1 MALKIQ
7 TSTGYLDTYGDESI
21 SLDYNV
27 ADLRDPAVIFSPI
40 TQNFNLPA
48 TDANNAFFKHYY
60 DVNIQGGYNAYSKQQ
75 ITLFSDGVALL
86 DGYIQLLNVTIQ
98 DGMIKGYEVLVA
110 GEVGGIARTLGE
122 KELSELPL
130 DGLDHTFN
138 WDNIYDSWTAPIGD
152 AITYGM
158 VDARGFATD
167 SVFAPQNPLKAIA
180 ETNFY
185 PHIKVK
191 YLIEKIFESAGY
203 TINATGFWTSE
214 YLTELYMLLWTND
227 AIVPNE
233 EAFNSRLFQV
243 AGDDLTISNVNTV
256 GSTLVTFSS
265 EVYDNGGN
273 FASNTYTANSR
284 GAYQFN
290 FEGYLDGNFSL
301 YIGMR
306 INGVAGPS
314 YWVTANTE
322 FSVDFTVNLEAN
334 DEIKL
339 YASHIGALGV
349 VNTRDILSYRWTCTS
364 APSSPIGLTVS
375 MTDLM
380 PKMKQ
385 RDFIAGVAKLFNLVI
400 VPDRTTPNK
409 LNVYDYQTW
418 IASGVVKDWT
428 YKLDI
433 SQPITIQPTTDL
445 QGRSINFTFQEGGAI
460 IEQAFKN
467 SFGYSHGTLQIADT
481 ANEFA
486 QGEFSVEVPFVSSL
500 YNRLNNT
507 ANLEILQ
514 LFDLE
519 GKSIDSQPR
528 LMWYQGVRECLR
540 YGVLDQTVPTINQ
553 LYEYPKFGVYTES
566 YTKDIT
572 LTFGQA
578 VLDNRIP
585 PPYNLF
591 TEFWATYLTE
601 IYASDAVMLT
611 AQVVLEPS
619 EVYNLDLNTQ
629 IYLDQEYWR
638 INKLTGY
645 DPEKRTGTIEL
656 FRASFANG
664 IICTDTP
671 AALNYDGTVGGLTTQ
686 SCCEYYGYRW
696 NSVTGTCYWRTSKL
710 LSLKD
715 DLQAMRHTATVSLEP
730 EQPTST
736 QPNQVFLFDAELTE
750 EGVSEEAAYTLI
762 NYARSPFDLME
773 GQRKMFL
780 LSAVIKETGGVT
792 HTDSH
797 YYVVE
802 RASAGDIVT
811 EIRPTTHD
819 HHFGIALLAVSDGTD
834 RVVGVH
840 CLSLKNANN
849 PSVWKIRM
857 EVQQI

>member
-98 DGMIKGYEVLVA
+98 DGFIKGYEVLVA

-122 KELSELPL
+122 SELSDLPV
-130 DGLDHTFN
+130 DALDHTFN
-138 WDNIYDSWTAPIGD
+138 WDNIYDSWTTPIGG

-158 VDARGFATD
+158 VDDKGFATD
-167 SVFAPQNPLKAIA
+167 SVFAPQNPLKPLA

-191 YLIEKIFESAGY
+191 YLIEQIFLTAGY

-214 YLTELYMLLWTND
+214 YLTELYMLLWTTD
-227 AIVPNE
+227 ALVSNE

-273 FASNTYTANSR
+273 FASNTYTANSK

-290 FEGYLDGNFSL
+290 FAGTLDGNFSL
-301 YIGMR
+301 YIGMK
-306 INGVAGPS
+306 INGTNGPS
-314 YWVTANTE
+314 YWVTANTD
-322 FSVDFTVNLEAN
+322 FSVDFTVNLNAN

-349 VNTRDILSYRWTCTS
+349 VNTRDILNYRWTCTS
-364 APSSPIGLTVS
+364 APSSPVGLTVS
-375 MTDLM
+375 MKDLM

-385 RDFIAGVAKLFNLVI
+385 RDFVAGVAKLFNLVI
-400 VPDRTTPNK
+400 VPDSSTPNK

-428 YKLDI
+428 YKLDT

-445 QGRSINFTFQEGGAI
+445 QGRSISFTFQEGGAI
-460 IEQAFKN
+460 IEQAFQN
-467 SFGYSHGTLQIADT
+467 SFGYSHGSLKIADT

-519 GKSIDSQPR
+519 GKAIESQPR

-540 YGVLDQTVPTINQ
+540 YSVIDQTVPSIIQ
-553 LYEYPKFGVYTES
+553 MYEYPKFGVYTES

-619 EVYNLDLNTQ
+619 EVYGLELNTQ

-696 NSVTGTCYWRTSKL
+696 NSVNNSCYWRTSKL

-750 EGVSEEAAYTLI
+750 EGVSEEAAYALI
-762 NYARSPFDLME
+762 NYARSPFDLTE
-773 GQRKMFL
+773 GQTRIFEL
-780 LSAVIKETGGVT
+780 TALINETGASP

-797 YYVVE
+797 YFMVKRESSQDV
-802 RASAGDIVT
+802 IT
-811 EIRPTTHD
+811 EIRAVSHD
-819 HHFGIALLAVSDGTD
+819 HNFGVGLLVIDN
-834 RVVGVH
+834 RVVGVL
-840 CLSLKNANN
+840 CESLKNANN
-849 PSVWKIRM
+849 SSLWKIRM

>member
-130 DGLDHTFN
+130 DTLNHTFN
-138 WDNIYDSWTAPIGD
+138 WGNIYDSWTTPIGN

-158 VDARGFATD
+158 VDAKGFATD
-167 SVFAPQNPLKAIA
+167 SVFAPQNPLKPLA

-191 YLIEKIFESAGY
+191 YLVEKIFESAGY
-203 TINATGFWTSE
+203 TINATGFWDSE
-214 YLTELYMLLWTND
+214 YIRELYMLLWTND

-243 AGDDLTISNVNTV
+243 TGTSVDIANGNTSAPTV
-256 GSTLVTFSS
+256 VSFTS

-273 FASNTYTANSR
+273 FASDTYTANAR

-290 FEGYLDGNFSL
+290 FAGTLSENYVLC
-301 YIGMR
+301 IQPR

-314 YWVTANTE
+314 YWVTADTD
-322 FSVDFTVNLEAN
+322 FSVDFTLNLEAN
-334 DEIKL
+334 DDVQL
-339 YASHIGALGV
+339 TAAHVGALGV
-349 VNTRDILSYRWTCTS
+349 VTFRTIHDYTWTCTS
-364 APSSPIGLTVS
+364 APSSPVGLNVS

-385 RDFIAGVAKLFNLVI
+385 RDFIAGIAKLFNLVI
-400 VPDRTTPNK
+400 VPDRDTPNT

-418 IASGVVKDWT
+418 IAAGAVKDWT
-428 YKLDI
+428 YKVDI
-433 SQPITIQPTTDL
+433 SQPITIQPTTEL

-519 GKSIDSQPR
+519 GKAIDSQPR
-528 LMWYQGVRECLR
+528 LMWYQGVKECVR
-540 YGVLDQTVPTINQ
+540 YWVIDQSIPNLVE
-553 LYEYPKFGVYTES
+553 LYEYPKFGVYTEG

-591 TEFWATYLTE
+591 TEFWSTYLTE

-664 IICTDTP
+664 IICTELPTIM
-671 AALNYDGTVGGLTTQ
+671 NYDGTVGGLTTQ

-696 NSVTGTCYWRTSKL
+696 NSVNNFCYWRTSRL

-736 QPNQVFLFDAELTE
+736 QPNQVFFFDGELTS
-750 EGVSEEAAYTLI
+750 EGVSEDAGYALLNYSRSAFDLIEGQKKLYILSAIVNETGNGTYPSSHFYYVERNATEDVVTEVREIAADHNFKVELLLI
-762 NYARSPFDLME
+762 N
-773 GQRKMFL
+773 
-780 LSAVIKETGGVT
+780 
-792 HTDSH
+792 
-797 YYVVE
+797 
-802 RASAGDIVT
+802 
-811 EIRPTTHD
+811 
-819 HHFGIALLAVSDGTD
+819 D
-834 RVVGVH
+834 RVVGVL
-840 CLSLKNANN
+840 CKSLKNTNSS
-849 PSVWKIRM
+849 SVWKIRM

>member
-7 TSTGYLDTYGDESI
+7 TTTGYLDTYGDESI

-60 DVNIQGGYNAYSKQQ
+60 DVNVQGGYNAYAKQQ
-75 ITLFSDGVALL
+75 VTLFSDGVSLL

-98 DGMIKGYEVLVA
+98 EGFIKGYEVLVA
-110 GEVGGIARTLGE
+110 GEVGGIARSLGE
-122 KELSELPL
+122 KELSEL
-130 DGLDHTFN
+130 GLDALNHTFN
-138 WDNIYDSWTAPIGD
+138 WTNIYDSWTTPIGD

-158 VDARGFATD
+158 VDGKGFATD
-167 SVFAPQNPLKAIA
+167 SVFAPQSITKPLA

-191 YLIEKIFESAGY
+191 YLIEKIFLGAGY
-203 TINATGFWTSE
+203 SINSTGFWDSE
-214 YLTELYMLLWTND
+214 YIPDLHMLLWTKDTLVSNEA
-227 AIVPNE
+227 AI
-233 EAFNSRLFQV
+233 NSRLFQV
-243 AGDDLTISNVNTV
+243 TGADLDINNGNVSAPTQV
-256 GSTLVTFSS
+256 PFTT
-265 EVYDNGGN
+265 EVYDNGNN
-273 FASNTYTANSR
+273 FASDTYTANAT

-290 FEGYLDGNFSL
+290 FSGDLDTNYSL
-301 YIGMR
+301 RVVTY
-306 INGVAGPS
+306 INGVYGTS
-314 YWVTANTE
+314 YWVTANTV
-322 FSVDFTVNLEAN
+322 FSVNFTVNLNAGDTIEM
-334 DEIKL
+334 
-339 YASHIGALGV
+339 YAAHNGLSGV
-349 VNTRDILSYRWTCTS
+349 VGTKNIREYTWTCVS
-364 APSSPIGLTVS
+364 APASPVGLTAV
-375 MTDLM
+375 MADLM
-380 PKMKQ
+380 PKIKQ
-385 RDFIAGVAKLFNLVI
+385 RDFVAGFAKLFNLVI
-400 VPDRTTPNK
+400 VPDRDTPNT
-409 LNVYDYQTW
+409 LNIFDYQSW
-418 IASGVVKDWT
+418 IAGGSVKDWT
-428 YKLDI
+428 YKVDI
-433 SQPITIQPTTDL
+433 SQPITIQPTTEL
-445 QGRSINFTFQEGGAI
+445 QGRAINFNFQDGEAI

-519 GKSIDSQPR
+519 GKAIDSLPR
-528 LMWYQGVRECLR
+528 LMWYQGKRECVR
-540 YGVLDQTVPTINQ
+540 YSVIDQSVPTLVQ
-553 LYEYPKFGVYTES
+553 LYEYPKFGVYTEG

-696 NSVTGTCYWRTSKL
+696 NSVTGTCYWRTSRL

-736 QPNQVFLFDAELTE
+736 QPNQVFFFDGELTE
-750 EGVSEEAAYTLI
+750 EGVSEEAGYALL
-762 NYARSPFDLME
+762 NYSRSAFDLME
-773 GQRKMFL
+773 DQKKLFL
-780 LSAVIKETGGVT
+780 FSAIVNETGNGT
-792 HTDSH
+792 YASSH
-797 YYVVE
+797 YYSVE
-802 RASAGDIVT
+802 RGATEDVVT
-811 EIRPTTHD
+811 EVRLIPFD
-819 HHFGIALLAVSDGTD
+819 HNFKVEPLLIDD
-834 RVVGVH
+834 RVVGVL
-840 CLSLKNANN
+840 CRSLKNTNSS
-849 PSVWKIRM
+849 SVWKIRM

>member
-122 KELSELPL
+122 KELSELPVDAL
-130 DGLDHTFN
+130 NHTFN
-138 WDNIYDSWTAPIGD
+138 WDNIYDSWTTPIGD

-158 VDARGFATD
+158 VDAKGFATD
-167 SVFAPQNPLKAIA
+167 SVFAPQNPLKPLA

-191 YLIEKIFESAGY
+191 YLVEQIFLGAGY
-203 TINATGFWTSE
+203 TINATGFWESE

-227 AIVPNE
+227 AIVSNE

-243 AGDDLTISNVNTV
+243 TGENLTITNGNAVAPTQV
-256 GSTLVTFSS
+256 VFQT
-265 EVYDNGGN
+265 EVYDNGNN
-273 FASNTYTANSR
+273 FASETYTANAR

-290 FEGYLDGNFSL
+290 FAGTLDGNFNL
-301 YIGMR
+301 RIQPR
-306 INGVAGPS
+306 INGVVGPS
-314 YWVTANTE
+314 YWVTANTD
-322 FSVDFTVNLEAN
+322 FSVDFTLNLEAN
-334 DEIKL
+334 DEVTL
-339 YASHIGALGV
+339 HAAHNGALGV
-349 VNTRDILSYRWTCTS
+349 TNTRDILTYTWTCTS
-364 APSSPIGLTVS
+364 APSSPVGLTVS

-385 RDFIAGVAKLFNLVI
+385 RDFVAGIAKLFNLVI
-400 VPDRTTPNK
+400 VPDRDTPNT

-418 IASGVVKDWT
+418 IAAGAVKDWT
-428 YKLDI
+428 YKVDI

-519 GKSIDSQPR
+519 GKAIDSQPR
-528 LMWYQGVRECLR
+528 LMWYHGKRECVR
-540 YGVLDQTVPTINQ
+540 YSVIDQTVPSIFP
-553 LYEYPKFGVYTES
+553 LYEYPKFGVYTEG

-664 IICTDTP
+664 IICTDIPTIM
-671 AALNYDGTVGGLTTQ
+671 NYDGSVGGLTTQ

-696 NSVTGTCYWRTSKL
+696 NSTNSTCYWRTSRL

-736 QPNQVFLFDAELTE
+736 QPNQVFFFDAELTE
-750 EGVSEEAAYTLI
+750 NGVSEAAAYSLI
-762 NYARSPFDLME
+762 DYSRSPFDLTE
-773 GQRKMFL
+773 GQKKLFM
-780 LSAVIKETGGVT
+780 LSAFVNENAAQPQV
-792 HTDSH
+792 DSH
-797 YYVVE
+797 YFMVE
-802 RASAGDIVT
+802 RGSALDVIIEVRET
-811 EIRPTTHD
+811 VHD
-819 HHFGIALLAVSDGTD
+819 HDFGIELLVVDD
-834 RVVGVH
+834 RVVGIL
-840 CLSLKNANN
+840 CKSLKNANSS
-849 PSVWKIRM
+849 SVWKIRM

>member
-1 MALKIQ
+1 MAIKIQ
-7 TSTGYLDTYGDESI
+7 TTTGYLDTYGDESI

-98 DGMIKGYEVLVA
+98 NGFIKGYEVLVA

-122 KELSELPL
+122 KELSDLTFDELA
-130 DGLDHTFN
+130 HTFD
-138 WDNIYDSWTAPIGD
+138 WTTIYDSWTTPIEG
-152 AITYGM
+152 AIVYGM
-158 VDARGFATD
+158 VDAKGFATD
-167 SVFAPQNPLKAIA
+167 SVFAPQSPLKPLA

-191 YLIEKIFESAGY
+191 YIVESIFDSVGY
-203 TINATGFWTSE
+203 SINAGNFWGSE
-214 YLTELYMLLWTND
+214 YLTDLYMLLWPND
-227 AIVPNE
+227 TLISDEVAV
-233 EAFNSRLFQV
+233 NSRLFQ
-243 AGDDLTISNVNTV
+243 ASGEELTILNGNTF
-256 GSTLVTFSS
+256 GPTQVTFDT
-265 EVYDNGGN
+265 VIYDNGSN
-273 FASNTYTANSR
+273 FASDSYTATAT
-284 GAYQFN
+284 GAYKFN
-290 FEGYLDGNFSL
+290 FQGENLGSTFNLRIVTY
-301 YIGMR
+301 
-306 INGVAGPS
+306 INGSYGTA
-314 YWVTANTE
+314 YWVSVGSA
-322 FSVDFTVNLEAN
+322 FSVDFTINLNVN
-334 DEIKL
+334 DVVTL
-339 YASHIGALGV
+339 YAAHNGALGV
-349 VNTRDILSYRWTCTS
+349 TNTRDINNYIWTCTS
-364 APSSPIGLTVS
+364 APASIVGLSVFVK
-375 MTDLM
+375 DLM
-380 PKMKQ
+380 PKIKQ
-385 RDFIAGVAKLFNLVI
+385 RDFIAGFAKLFNLVI
-400 VPDRTTPNK
+400 VPDRDIPNM

-418 IASGVVKDWT
+418 IAAGSVKDWT
-428 YKLDI
+428 YKVDI
-433 SQPITIQPTTDL
+433 SQPISIQPTTDL
-445 QGRSINFTFQEGGAI
+445 QGRSINFTFQDGEAI

-467 SFGYSHGTLQIADT
+467 SFGYSHGSLQIADT

-500 YNRLNNT
+500 FNRLNNT

-519 GKSIDSQPR
+519 GKAIDSAPR
-528 LMWYQGVRECLR
+528 LMWYQGVKPTVG
-540 YGVLDQTVPTINQ
+540 YYVLDQATPAVPKITT
-553 LYEYPKFGVYTES
+553 YPKFAVYTEG

-585 PPYNLF
+585 PAYNLF

-656 FRASFANG
+656 FRASFVNG
-664 IICTDTP
+664 IICNEIP
-671 AALNYDGTVGGLTTQ
+671 AMLQVDGTVGGLTTQ

-696 NSVTGTCYWRTSKL
+696 NSSNNTCYWRTSRL
-710 LSLKD
+710 LALKD
-715 DLQAMRHTATVSLEP
+715 DLQGIHQTALVSLEP
-730 EQPTST
+730 EQPTAT
-736 QPNQVFLFDAELTE
+736 QPNEVYFFDNNLPE
-750 EGVSEEAAYTLI
+750 EGVSSEAAYTILD
-762 NYARSPFDLME
+762 YSRSPFAFKE
-773 GQRKMFL
+773 GQTRIFEL
-780 LSAVIKETGGVT
+780 TAVVNETGNGT
-792 HTDSH
+792 YASSH
-797 YYVVE
+797 YYMVE
-802 RASAGDIVT
+802 RGATEDVVT
-811 EIRPTTHD
+811 EIREIPAD
-819 HHFGIALLAVSDGTD
+819 HNFKAEMLLIDD
-834 RVVGVH
+834 RVVGIE
-840 CLSLKNANN
+840 CKSLKNTNN
-849 PSVWKIRM
+849 SSLWNIRM

>member
-1 MALKIQ
+1 MK
-7 TSTGYLDTYGDESI
+7 
-21 SLDYNV
+21 
-27 ADLRDPAVIFSPI
+27 
-40 TQNFNLPA
+40 
-48 TDANNAFFKHYY
+48 
-60 DVNIQGGYNAYSKQQ
+60 
-75 ITLFSDGVALL
+75 
-86 DGYIQLLNVTIQ
+86 
-98 DGMIKGYEVLVA
+98 
-110 GEVGGIARTLGE
+110 
-122 KELSELPL
+122 
-130 DGLDHTFN
+130 
-138 WDNIYDSWTAPIGD
+138 
-152 AITYGM
+152 
-158 VDARGFATD
+158 
-167 SVFAPQNPLKAIA
+167 
-180 ETNFY
+180 
-185 PHIKVK
+185 
-191 YLIEKIFESAGY
+191 
-203 TINATGFWTSE
+203 
-214 YLTELYMLLWTND
+214 
-227 AIVPNE
+227 
-233 EAFNSRLFQV
+233 
-243 AGDDLTISNVNTV
+243 
-256 GSTLVTFSS
+256 
-265 EVYDNGGN
+265 
-273 FASNTYTANSR
+273 
-284 GAYQFN
+284 
-290 FEGYLDGNFSL
+290 
-301 YIGMR
+301 
-306 INGVAGPS
+306 INGTNGPS
-314 YWVTANTE
+314 YWVTANTD
-322 FSVDFTVNLEAN
+322 FSVDFTVNLNAN

-349 VNTRDILSYRWTCTS
+349 VNTRDILNYRWTCTS
-364 APSSPIGLTVS
+364 APSSPVGLTVS
-375 MTDLM
+375 MKDLM

-385 RDFIAGVAKLFNLVI
+385 RDFVAGVAKLFNLVI
-400 VPDRTTPNK
+400 VPDSSTPNK

-428 YKLDI
+428 YKLDT

-445 QGRSINFTFQEGGAI
+445 QGRSISFTFQEGGAI
-460 IEQAFKN
+460 IEQAFQN
-467 SFGYSHGTLQIADT
+467 SFGYSHGSLKIADT

-519 GKSIDSQPR
+519 GKAIESQPR

-540 YGVLDQTVPTINQ
+540 YSVIDQTVPSIIQ
-553 LYEYPKFGVYTES
+553 MYEYPKFGVYTES

-619 EVYNLDLNTQ
+619 EVYGLELNTQ

-696 NSVTGTCYWRTSKL
+696 NSVNNSCYWRTSKL

-750 EGVSEEAAYTLI
+750 EGVSEEAAYALI
-762 NYARSPFDLME
+762 NYARSPFDLTE
-773 GQRKMFL
+773 GQTRIFEL
-780 LSAVIKETGGVT
+780 TALINETGASP

-797 YYVVE
+797 YFMVKRESSQDV
-802 RASAGDIVT
+802 IT
-811 EIRPTTHD
+811 EIRAVSHD
-819 HHFGIALLAVSDGTD
+819 HNFGVGLLVIDN
-834 RVVGVH
+834 RVVGVL
-840 CLSLKNANN
+840 CESLKNANN
-849 PSVWKIRM
+849 SSLWKIRM

>member
-98 DGMIKGYEVLVA
+98 DGFIKGYEVLVA

-122 KELSELPL
+122 SELSDLPV
-130 DGLDHTFN
+130 DALDHTFN
-138 WDNIYDSWTAPIGD
+138 WDNIYDSWTTPIGG

-158 VDARGFATD
+158 IDDKGFATD
-167 SVFAPQNPLKAIA
+167 SVFAPQNPLKPLA

-191 YLIEKIFESAGY
+191 YLIEQIFLTAGY

-214 YLTELYMLLWTND
+214 YLTELYMLLWTTD
-227 AIVPNE
+227 ALVSNE

-273 FASNTYTANSR
+273 FASNTYTANSK

-290 FEGYLDGNFSL
+290 FAGTLDGNFSL
-301 YIGMR
+301 YIGMK
-306 INGVAGPS
+306 INGTNGPS
-314 YWVTANTE
+314 YWVTANTD
-322 FSVDFTVNLEAN
+322 FSVDFTVNLNAN

-364 APSSPIGLTVS
+364 APSSPVGLTVS
-375 MTDLM
+375 MKDLM

-385 RDFIAGVAKLFNLVI
+385 RDFVAGVAKLFNLVI
-400 VPDRTTPNK
+400 VPDSSTPNK

-428 YKLDI
+428 YKLDT

-445 QGRSINFTFQEGGAI
+445 QGRSISFTFQEGGAI
-460 IEQAFKN
+460 IEQAFQN
-467 SFGYSHGTLQIADT
+467 SFGYSHGSLKIADT

-519 GKSIDSQPR
+519 GKAIESQPR

-540 YGVLDQTVPTINQ
+540 YSVIDQTVPSIIQ
-553 LYEYPKFGVYTES
+553 MYEYPKFGVYTEG

-619 EVYNLDLNTQ
+619 EVYGLELNTQ

-696 NSVTGTCYWRTSKL
+696 NSVNNSCYWRTSKL

-750 EGVSEEAAYTLI
+750 EGVSEEAAYALI
-762 NYARSPFDLME
+762 NYARSPFDLTE
-773 GQRKMFL
+773 GQTRIFEL
-780 LSAVIKETGGVT
+780 TALINETGASP

-797 YYVVE
+797 YFMVKRESSQDV
-802 RASAGDIVT
+802 IT
-811 EIRPTTHD
+811 EIRAVSHD
-819 HHFGIALLAVSDGTD
+819 HNFGVGLLVIDN
-834 RVVGVH
+834 RVVGVL
-840 CLSLKNANN
+840 CESLKNANN
-849 PSVWKIRM
+849 SSVWKIRM

>member
-1 MALKIQ
+1 
-7 TSTGYLDTYGDESI
+7 
-21 SLDYNV
+21 
-27 ADLRDPAVIFSPI
+27 
-40 TQNFNLPA
+40 
-48 TDANNAFFKHYY
+48 
-60 DVNIQGGYNAYSKQQ
+60 
-75 ITLFSDGVALL
+75 
-86 DGYIQLLNVTIQ
+86 
-98 DGMIKGYEVLVA
+98 
-110 GEVGGIARTLGE
+110 
-122 KELSELPL
+122 
-130 DGLDHTFN
+130 
-138 WDNIYDSWTAPIGD
+138 
-152 AITYGM
+152 
-158 VDARGFATD
+158 
-167 SVFAPQNPLKAIA
+167 
-180 ETNFY
+180 
-185 PHIKVK
+185 
-191 YLIEKIFESAGY
+191 
-203 TINATGFWTSE
+203 
-214 YLTELYMLLWTND
+214 MLLWTTD
-227 AIVPNE
+227 ALVSNE

-273 FASNTYTANSR
+273 FASNSYIANSK

-290 FEGYLDGNFSL
+290 FAGTLDGNFSL
-301 YIGMR
+301 YITMKV
-306 INGVAGPS
+306 NGANGPS
-314 YWVTANTE
+314 YWVTANTD
-322 FSVDFTVNLEAN
+322 FSVDFTVNLNAN

-349 VNTRDILSYRWTCTS
+349 VNTRDILTYRWTCTS
-364 APSSPIGLTVS
+364 APSSPVGLTVS
-375 MTDLM
+375 MKDLM

-385 RDFIAGVAKLFNLVI
+385 RDFVAGVAKLFNLVI
-400 VPDRTTPNK
+400 VPDSSTPNK

-428 YKLDI
+428 YKLDT

-445 QGRSINFTFQEGGAI
+445 QGRSISFTFQEGGAI
-460 IEQAFKN
+460 IEQAFQK
-467 SFGYSHGTLQIADT
+467 SFGYSHGSLKIADT

-519 GKSIDSQPR
+519 GKAIESQPR

-540 YGVLDQTVPTINQ
+540 YSVIDQTVPSIIQ
-553 LYEYPKFGVYTES
+553 MYEYPKFGVYTES

-619 EVYNLDLNTQ
+619 EVYGLELNTQ

-696 NSVTGTCYWRTSKL
+696 SSVNNSCYWRTSKL

-750 EGVSEEAAYTLI
+750 EGVSEEAAYALI
-762 NYARSPFDLME
+762 NYARSPFDLTE
-773 GQRKMFL
+773 GQTRIFEL
-780 LSAVIKETGGVT
+780 TALINETGASP

-797 YYVVE
+797 YFMVE
-802 RASAGDIVT
+802 RESSQDVIT
-811 EIRPTTHD
+811 EIRAVSHD
-819 HHFGIALLAVSDGTD
+819 HNFGVELLKISN
-834 RVVGVH
+834 RVVGIK
-840 CLSLKNANN
+840 CRSLKNANN
-849 PSVWKIRM
+849 SSVWKIRM

>member
-110 GEVGGIARTLGE
+110 GEVGGIARSLGE
-122 KELSELPL
+122 SELSELPL

-314 YWVTANTE
+314 YWVTANTD

-334 DEIKL
+334 DQIKL

-664 IICTDTP
+664 IICASTP

-696 NSVTGTCYWRTSKL
+696 NSVNNSCYWRTSKL

-750 EGVSEEAAYTLI
+750 EGISEEAAYTLI
-762 NYARSPFDLME
+762 NYARSPFDLTE
-773 GQRKMFL
+773 GQRKLFL
-780 LSAVIKETGGVT
+780 LSAFIDESGSAP

-802 RASAGDIVT
+802 RGTSADVIK

-819 HHFGIALLAVSDGTD
+819 HNFGIGLLVIDN
-834 RVVGVH
+834 RVVGVL
-840 CLSLKNANN
+840 CQSLKNPNN
-849 PSVWKIRM
+849 SSVWKVRM

>member
-98 DGMIKGYEVLVA
+98 DGFIKGYEVLVA

-122 KELSELPL
+122 SELSDLPV
-130 DGLDHTFN
+130 DALDHTFN
-138 WDNIYDSWTAPIGD
+138 WDNIYDSWTTPIGD

-158 VDARGFATD
+158 VDGRGFATD
-167 SVFAPQNPLKAIA
+167 SVFAPQSPLKPLA

-191 YLIEKIFESAGY
+191 YLIEQIFLTAGY
-203 TINATGFWTSE
+203 TINAMGFWTSE
-214 YLTELYMLLWTND
+214 YLTELYMLLWTSD
-227 AIVPNE
+227 ALVSNE
-233 EAFNSRLFQV
+233 EAVNARLFQ
-243 AGDDLTISNVNTV
+243 ASGTDLTIANGNTF
-256 GSTLVTFSS
+256 GPTQVTFGTI
-265 EVYDNGGN
+265 VYDNGSN
-273 FASNTYTANSR
+273 FASNAYTTTAA
-284 GAYQFN
+284 GAYKFNFQGENPGSQFN
-290 FEGYLDGNFSL
+290 LRIITY
-301 YIGMR
+301 
-306 INGVAGPS
+306 INGSYGTA
-314 YWVTANTE
+314 YWVTVGAN
-322 FSVDFTVNLEAN
+322 FNIDFTVNLN
-334 DEIKL
+334 VGDVVTL
-339 YASHIGALGV
+339 YAAHNGALNV
-349 VNTRDILSYRWTCTS
+349 TNTREIENYVWTCIS
-364 APSSPIGLTVS
+364 APASPVGLTVS
-375 MTDLM
+375 MKDLM

-400 VPDRTTPNK
+400 VPDQTTPNK

-428 YKLDI
+428 YKLDT

-500 YNRLNNT
+500 FNRLNNT
-507 ANLEILQ
+507 ANLEVLQ

-519 GKSIDSQPR
+519 GKAIESQPR
-528 LMWYQGVRECLR
+528 LMWYQGVQPTVK
-540 YGVLDQTVPTINQ
+540 YYITDQSVPTISIQ
-553 LYEYPKFGVYTES
+553 TTYPKFGVYTEG

-572 LTFGQA
+572 LTYGQA

-619 EVYNLDLNTQ
+619 EVYGLELNTQ

-696 NSVTGTCYWRTSKL
+696 NSVNNSCYWRTSKL

-715 DLQAMRHTATVSLEP
+715 DLQGIHQTALVSLEP

-736 QPNQVFLFDAELTE
+736 QPNEVFLFDANLPS
-750 EGVSEEAAYTLI
+750 EGISEEAAYAILD
-762 NYARSPFDLME
+762 YSRSPFDLME
-773 GQRKMFL
+773 GQRKLFL
-780 LSAVIKETGGVT
+780 LSAIVNETGNGT
-792 HTDSH
+792 YASSH
-797 YYVVE
+797 YYYVE
-802 RASAGDIVT
+802 RGASVDVVT
-811 EIRPTTHD
+811 EVRVIAAD
-819 HHFGIALLAVSDGTD
+819 HNFKLEMLVIDD
-834 RVVGVH
+834 RVVGVL
-840 CLSLKNANN
+840 CKSLKNANN
-849 PSVWKIRM
+849 SSLWKVRI

>member
-98 DGMIKGYEVLVA
+98 DGFIKGYEVLVA

-122 KELSELPL
+122 SELSELPV
-130 DGLDHTFN
+130 DALDHTFN
-138 WDNIYDSWTAPIGD
+138 WDNIYDSWTTPIGD

-158 VDARGFATD
+158 VDGRGFATD
-167 SVFAPQNPLKAIA
+167 SVFAPQNPLKPLA

-191 YLIEKIFESAGY
+191 YLIEQIFLTAGY

-214 YLTELYMLLWTND
+214 YLTELYMLLWTTD
-227 AIVPNE
+227 ALVSNE

-243 AGDDLTISNVNTV
+243 AGDDLTISNGNAVAPTQ
-256 GSTLVTFSS
+256 VTFSS

-273 FASNTYTANSR
+273 FASNSYEANSR

-290 FEGYLDGNFSL
+290 FAGTLDGNYNL
-301 YIGMR
+301 R
-306 INGVAGPS
+306 IQPRVNGVIAPS
-314 YWVTANTE
+314 YWVTANTD
-322 FSVDFTVNLEAN
+322 FSVDFTLNLEAT
-334 DEIKL
+334 DIVTL
-339 YASHIGALGV
+339 YAAHNGALGV
-349 VNTRDILSYRWTCTS
+349 VNTRDILTYTWTCTS
-364 APSSPIGLTVS
+364 APSSPVGLTVS
-375 MTDLM
+375 MKDLM

-385 RDFIAGVAKLFNLVI
+385 RDFVAGVAKLFNLVI
-400 VPDRTTPNK
+400 VPDPTTPNK

-428 YKLDI
+428 YKLDT

-460 IEQAFKN
+460 IEQAFQK

-519 GKSIDSQPR
+519 GKAIESQPR
-528 LMWYQGVRECLR
+528 LMWYQGIRECLR
-540 YGVLDQTVPTINQ
+540 YSVLDQTVPSIIQ
-553 LYEYPKFGVYTES
+553 MYEYPKFGVYTEG

-611 AQVVLEPS
+611 AQVVLEPA
-619 EVYNLDLNTQ
+619 EVYGLELNTQ

-645 DPEKRTGTIEL
+645 DPGKRTGTIEL

-696 NSVTGTCYWRTSKL
+696 SSVNNSCYWRTSKL

-736 QPNQVFLFDAELTE
+736 QPNQVFLFEAELVS
-750 EGVSEEAAYTLI
+750 EGVSEEAAYALI

-773 GQRKMFL
+773 GQSKLFI
-780 LSAVIKETGGVT
+780 LSALINETGEPT
-792 HTDSH
+792 QTDSH
-797 YYVVE
+797 YFIVQ
-802 RASAGDIVT
+802 RAAAGDIIT
-811 EIRPTTHD
+811 EVRAVAHD
-819 HHFGIALLAVSDGTD
+819 HDFEVALLAVDD

-840 CLSLKNANN
+840 CLSKKNANN
-849 PSVWKIRM
+849 SSVWKIRM

>member
-130 DGLDHTFN
+130 DGLNHTFN
-138 WDNIYDSWTAPIGD
+138 WDNIYDSWTTPIGD

-158 VDARGFATD
+158 VDAKGFATD
-167 SVFAPQNPLKAIA
+167 SVFAPQNPLKPLV

-191 YLIEKIFESAGY
+191 YLIEKIFEGAGY
-203 TINATGFWTSE
+203 TINATGFWESE
-214 YLTELYMLLWTND
+214 YLTDLYMLLWTND
-227 AIVPNE
+227 AIVSNE

-243 AGDDLTISNVNTV
+243 TGENLTITNGNAVAPTQV
-256 GSTLVTFSS
+256 VFQT
-265 EVYDNGGN
+265 EVYDNGNN
-273 FASNTYTANSR
+273 FASETYTANAR

-290 FEGYLDGNFSL
+290 FAGTLDGNYNL
-301 YIGMR
+301 RIQPR
-306 INGVAGPS
+306 INGVVGPS
-314 YWVTANTE
+314 YWVTANTD
-322 FSVDFTVNLEAN
+322 FSVDFTLNLEAN
-334 DEIKL
+334 DEVTL
-339 YASHIGALGV
+339 YAAHNGALGV
-349 VNTRDILSYRWTCTS
+349 TNTRDILTYTWTCTS
-364 APSSPIGLTVS
+364 APSSPVGLTVS

-385 RDFIAGVAKLFNLVI
+385 RDFVAGIAKLFNLVI
-400 VPDRTTPNK
+400 VPDRDTPNT

-418 IASGVVKDWT
+418 IAAGVVRDWT
-428 YKLDI
+428 YKVDI

-519 GKSIDSQPR
+519 GKAIDSQPR
-528 LMWYQGVRECLR
+528 LMWYHGKRECVR
-540 YGVLDQTVPTINQ
+540 YSVIDQTIPSIFPI
-553 LYEYPKFGVYTES
+553 YEYPKFGVYTEG

-664 IICTDTP
+664 IICTDIPTTM
-671 AALNYDGTVGGLTTQ
+671 NYDGSVGGLTTQ

-696 NSVTGTCYWRTSKL
+696 NSTNSTCYWRTSRL

-715 DLQAMRHTATVSLEP
+715 DLQGMRQTATVSLEP

-736 QPNQVFLFDAELTE
+736 QPNQVFFFDGELPE
-750 EGVSEEAAYTLI
+750 NGVSEAAAYSQI
-762 NYARSPFDLME
+762 DYSRSPFDLTE
-773 GQRKMFL
+773 GQKKLFM
-780 LSAVIKETGGVT
+780 LSAFVNENAAQPQV
-792 HTDSH
+792 DSH
-797 YYVVE
+797 YFLVE
-802 RASAGDIVT
+802 RGSALDVIIEVRET
-811 EIRPTTHD
+811 VHD
-819 HHFGIALLAVSDGTD
+819 HDFGIELLVVDD
-834 RVVGVH
+834 RVVGIL
-840 CLSLKNANN
+840 CKSLKNANN
-849 PSVWKIRM
+849 SSVWKIRM

>member
-7 TSTGYLDTYGDESI
+7 TSTGYLDTFGDESI

-60 DVNIQGGYNAYSKQQ
+60 DVNVQGGYNAYSKQQ

-98 DGMIKGYEVLVA
+98 DGFIKGYEVLVA

-122 KELSELPL
+122 SELSELPV
-130 DGLDHTFN
+130 DALDHTFS
-138 WDNIYDSWTAPIGD
+138 WDNIYDSWTTPIGD
-152 AITYGM
+152 VITYGM
-158 VDARGFATD
+158 VDTYGFATD
-167 SVFAPQNPLKAIA
+167 SAFAPQSPLKPLT
-180 ETNFY
+180 ENNFY
-185 PHIKVK
+185 PHIKIK
-191 YLIEKIFESAGY
+191 YLIEQIFLGAGY

-214 YLTELYMLLWTND
+214 YLTDLHMLLWPNN
-227 AIVPNE
+227 AIVPDE
-233 EAFNSRLFQV
+233 QAFNSRLFQV
-243 AGDDLTISNVNTV
+243 TGEELIISNGNAVAP
-256 GSTLVTFSS
+256 TLVTFDT
-265 EVYDNGGN
+265 EVYDNGNN
-273 FASNTYTANSR
+273 FSVNSYEANSR
-284 GAYQFN
+284 GVYKFN
-290 FEGYLDGNFSL
+290 FEGVLDGNFNL
-301 YIGMR
+301 RIQPR
-306 INGVAGPS
+306 INGVVGPS
-314 YWVTANTE
+314 FWVTSNTG
-322 FSVDFTVNLEAN
+322 FSVDFTLNLEATDIVTLRAAHN
-334 DEIKL
+334 
-339 YASHIGALGV
+339 GALGV
-349 VNTRDILSYRWTCTS
+349 VNTREILSYTWTCTS
-364 APSSPIGLTVS
+364 APSSPVGLTVS
-375 MTDLM
+375 MRDLM

-385 RDFIAGVAKLFNLVI
+385 RDFIAGIAKLFNLVI
-400 VPDRTTPNK
+400 VPDRDTPNT

-428 YKLDI
+428 YKVDI
-433 SQPITIQPTTDL
+433 NQPITIQPTTDL
-445 QGRSINFTFQEGGAI
+445 QGRSINFTFQEGGCI
-460 IEQAFKN
+460 IEQAFQK
-467 SFGYSHGTLQIADT
+467 SFGYSHGTLEIADT

-486 QGEFSVEVPFVSSL
+486 QGEFGVEVPFVSSL

-528 LMWYQGVRECLR
+528 LMWYHGTRECPR
-540 YGVLDQTVPTINQ
+540 YSVIDQSVPTFVQ
-553 LYEYPKFGVYTES
+553 LYEYPRFGVYTEG

-572 LTFGQA
+572 LTYGQA

-585 PPYNLF
+585 PPHNLF
-591 TEFWATYLTE
+591 TEFWSTYLTE

-619 EVYNLDLNTQ
+619 EVYGLDLNTQ
-629 IYLDQEYWR
+629 IYLEQEYWR
-638 INKLTGY
+638 INKLSGY

-664 IICTDTP
+664 IICTDIPTIM
-671 AALNYDGTVGGLTTQ
+671 NYDGTVGGLTTQ

-696 NSVTGTCYWRTSKL
+696 NSLSNSCYWRTSRL

-715 DLQAMRHTATVSLEP
+715 DLQAMRQTATVSLQL

-750 EGVSEEAAYTLI
+750 EGVGETVAYTLLD
-762 NYARSPFDLME
+762 YSRSPFDLME
-773 GQRKMFL
+773 GQTKIFI
-780 LSAVIKETGGVT
+780 LSALINVPSGVEAF
-792 HTDSH
+792 TDSH
-797 YYVVE
+797 AYFVE
-802 RASAGDIVT
+802 RYSSGDVVR
-811 EIRPTTHD
+811 EINEVPHD
-819 HHFGIALLAVSDGTD
+819 HHFAVSPLFIDN

-840 CLSLKNANN
+840 CLSLKNANG

>member
-98 DGMIKGYEVLVA
+98 EGMIKGYEVLVA
-110 GEVGGIARTLGE
+110 GEVGGIARSLGE
-122 KELSELPL
+122 KELSELGFDDLVHTL
-130 DGLDHTFN
+130 DWTT
-138 WDNIYDSWTAPIGD
+138 IYDSWTTPIGD

-158 VDARGFATD
+158 VDAKGFATD
-167 SVFAPQNPLKAIA
+167 SVFAPQNPLKPLA

-191 YLIEKIFESAGY
+191 YLFEKIFESAGY
-203 TINATGFWTSE
+203 TINNTGFWTSE
-214 YLTELYMLLWTND
+214 YLTDLYMLLWANGTL
-227 AIVPNE
+227 VSNE
-233 EAFNSRLFQV
+233 AAVNARLFQV
-243 AGDDLTISNVNTV
+243 TGTDLTIVNGNTY
-256 GSTLVTFSS
+256 GPTQVTFSTV
-265 EVYDNGGN
+265 VYDNGSN
-273 FASNTYTANSR
+273 FTSNSYRATAT
-284 GAYQFN
+284 GAYKFN
-290 FEGYLDGNFSL
+290 FQGDNPGSSFNLRVITY
-301 YIGMR
+301 
-306 INGVAGPS
+306 INGTYGTA
-314 YWVTANTE
+314 YWVTVGAN
-322 FSVDFTVNLEAN
+322 FNIDFTVNLNAN
-334 DEIKL
+334 DVVTL
-339 YASHIGALGV
+339 YAAHNGALNAT
-349 VNTRDILSYRWTCTS
+349 NTREIENYVWTCTS
-364 APSSPIGLTVS
+364 APAAAYGSSVYVN
-375 MTDLM
+375 DLM

-385 RDFIAGVAKLFNLVI
+385 RDFIAGIAKLFNLVI
-400 VPDRTTPNK
+400 VPDRDTPNT

-418 IASGVVKDWT
+418 IASGSVKDWT
-428 YKLDI
+428 YKVDI

-486 QGEFSVEVPFVSSL
+486 QGEFGVEVPFVSSL
-500 YNRLNNT
+500 FNRLNNT
-507 ANLEILQ
+507 ANLEVLQ

-519 GKSIDSQPR
+519 GKAIESQPR
-528 LMWYQGVRECLR
+528 LMWYQGVKPTVN
-540 YGVLDQTVPTINQ
+540 YYIIDQSESNLQVQNT
-553 LYEYPKFGVYTES
+553 YPKFGVYTEG

-664 IICTDTP
+664 IICTDLPTIM
-671 AALNYDGTVGGLTTQ
+671 NYDGTVGGLTTQ

-696 NSVTGTCYWRTSKL
+696 DTLNNACYWRTSKV

-715 DLQAMRHTATVSLEP
+715 DLQAIHQTALVSLEP

-736 QPNQVFLFDAELTE
+736 QPNEVFLFDNNLPS
-750 EGVSEEAAYTLI
+750 EGVSEAAAYAILD
-762 NYARSPFDLME
+762 YSRSPFDLTE
-773 GQRKMFL
+773 GQSKMFL
-780 LSAVIKETGGVT
+780 LSAVIEESGGVT

-797 YYVVE
+797 YYVVK
-802 RASAGDIVT
+802 RMSAGDIVT
-811 EIRPTTHD
+811 EIRPTAHD
-819 HHFGIALLAVSDGTD
+819 HDFMVALLANGDD

-840 CLSLKNANN
+840 CLSLKNANG
-849 PSVWKIRM
+849 PSIWKIRM

>member
-75 ITLFSDGVALL
+75 VTLFSDGVALL

-130 DGLDHTFN
+130 DALDHTFN
-138 WDNIYDSWTAPIGD
+138 WDNIYDSWTTPIGD

-158 VDARGFATD
+158 VDAKGFATD
-167 SVFAPQNPLKAIA
+167 SVFAPQNPLKPLA

-191 YLIEKIFESAGY
+191 YLIEQIFLGAGY

-243 AGDDLTISNVNTV
+243 TGDDLQISNGNAVAPTQ
-256 GSTLVTFSS
+256 VTFSS

-273 FASNTYTANSR
+273 FSGNSYEANSR

-290 FEGYLDGNFSL
+290 FAGTLDGNFNLRIQPS
-301 YIGMR
+301 
-306 INGVAGPS
+306 INGVTGPS
-314 YWVTANTE
+314 YWVTANTD
-322 FSVDFTVNLEAN
+322 FSVDFTLNLEAM
-334 DEIKL
+334 DVVRL
-339 YASHIGALGV
+339 YAAHNGALGV
-349 VNTRDILSYRWTCTS
+349 TNTRDILTYTWTCTS
-364 APSSPIGLTVS
+364 APSSPVGLTVS

-400 VPDRTTPNK
+400 VPDRDTPNT

-418 IASGVVKDWT
+418 IATGAVKDWT
-428 YKLDI
+428 YKVDI

-519 GKSIDSQPR
+519 GKAIDSLPR
-528 LMWYQGVRECLR
+528 LMWYQGKRECVR
-540 YGVLDQTVPTINQ
+540 YSVIDQSVPTLVQ
-553 LYEYPKFGVYTES
+553 LYEYPKFGVYTEG

-645 DPEKRTGTIEL
+645 DPEKRTGTIEV

-664 IICTDTP
+664 IICTDLPTIM
-671 AALNYDGTVGGLTTQ
+671 NYDGTVGGLTTQ

-696 NSVTGTCYWRTSKL
+696 NSVTGTCYWRTSRL

-736 QPNQVFLFDAELTE
+736 QPNQVFFFDGELTE
-750 EGVSEEAAYTLI
+750 EGVSEEAGYALL
-762 NYARSPFDLME
+762 NYSRSAFDLME
-773 GQRKMFL
+773 DQKKLFL
-780 LSAVIKETGGVT
+780 FSAIVNETGNGT
-792 HTDSH
+792 YASSH
-797 YYVVE
+797 YYSVE
-802 RASAGDIVT
+802 RGATEDVVT
-811 EIRPTTHD
+811 EVRLIPFD
-819 HHFGIALLAVSDGTD
+819 HNFKVEPLLIDD
-834 RVVGVH
+834 RVVGVL
-840 CLSLKNANN
+840 CRSLKNTNSS
-849 PSVWKIRM
+849 SVWKIRM

>member
-98 DGMIKGYEVLVA
+98 DGFIKGYEVLVA

-122 KELSELPL
+122 SELSDLPV
-130 DGLDHTFN
+130 DALDHTFN
-138 WDNIYDSWTAPIGD
+138 WDNIYDSWTTPIGG

-158 VDARGFATD
+158 VDDKGFATD
-167 SVFAPQNPLKAIA
+167 SVFAPQNPLKPLA

-191 YLIEKIFESAGY
+191 YLIEQIFLTAGY

-214 YLTELYMLLWTND
+214 YLTQLYMLLWTTD
-227 AIVPNE
+227 ALVSNE

-273 FASNTYTANSR
+273 FASNTYTANSK

-290 FEGYLDGNFSL
+290 FAGTLDGNFSL
-301 YIGMR
+301 YIGMK
-306 INGVAGPS
+306 INGTNGPS
-314 YWVTANTE
+314 YWVTANTD
-322 FSVDFTVNLEAN
+322 FSVDFTVNLNAN

-364 APSSPIGLTVS
+364 APSSPVGLTVS
-375 MTDLM
+375 MKDLM

-400 VPDRTTPNK
+400 VPDQTTPNK

-428 YKLDI
+428 YKLDT

-460 IEQAFKN
+460 IEQAFQK
-467 SFGYSHGTLQIADT
+467 SFGYSHGSLKIADT

-519 GKSIDSQPR
+519 GKAIESQPR

-540 YGVLDQTVPTINQ
+540 YSVIDQTVPSIIQ
-553 LYEYPKFGVYTES
+553 MYEYPKFGVYTES

-619 EVYNLDLNTQ
+619 EVYGLELNTQ

-696 NSVTGTCYWRTSKL
+696 NSVNNSCYWRTSKL

-750 EGVSEEAAYTLI
+750 EGVSEEAAYALI
-762 NYARSPFDLME
+762 NYARSPFDLTE
-773 GQRKMFL
+773 GQTRIFEL
-780 LSAVIKETGGVT
+780 TALINETGASP

-797 YYVVE
+797 YFMVE
-802 RASAGDIVT
+802 RESSQDVIT
-811 EIRPTTHD
+811 EIRAVSHD
-819 HHFGIALLAVSDGTD
+819 HNFGVELLKISN
-834 RVVGVH
+834 RVVGIK
-840 CLSLKNANN
+840 CRSLKNANN
-849 PSVWKIRM
+849 SSVWKIRM

>member
-130 DGLDHTFN
+130 DTLNHTFN
-138 WDNIYDSWTAPIGD
+138 WDNIYDSWTTPIGG

-158 VDARGFATD
+158 VDAKGFATD
-167 SVFAPQNPLKAIA
+167 SVFAPQNPLKPLA

-191 YLIEKIFESAGY
+191 YLIEKIFASAGY
-203 TINATGFWTSE
+203 TINAAGFWTSE
-214 YLTELYMLLWTND
+214 YLTDLYMLLWATD
-227 AIVPNE
+227 ALVSTE
-233 EAFNSRLFQV
+233 EAVNDRLFQV
-243 AGDDLTISNVNTV
+243 SGTSVVMNNGNTV
-256 GSTLVTFSS
+256 AATQVTFGTV
-265 EVYDNGGN
+265 VYDNGSN
-273 FASNTYTANSR
+273 FASNAYTTTAA
-284 GAYQFN
+284 GAYKFNFQGENPGSQFN
-290 FEGYLDGNFSL
+290 LRIVTY
-301 YIGMR
+301 
-306 INGVAGPS
+306 INGVYGKA
-314 YWVTANTE
+314 YWVTVSAKFNI
-322 FSVDFTVNLEAN
+322 DFTVNLNAG
-334 DEIKL
+334 DVVTL
-339 YASHIGALGV
+339 YTAHNGATGV
-349 VNTRDILSYRWTCTS
+349 TNTREIENYVWTCTS
-364 APSSPIGLTVS
+364 APASPVGLTVS

-418 IASGVVKDWT
+418 IATGVVKDWT

-500 YNRLNNT
+500 FNRLNNT
-507 ANLEILQ
+507 ANLEVLQ

-519 GKSIDSQPR
+519 GKAIDSQPR
-528 LMWYQGVRECLR
+528 LMWYQGVQPTVN
-540 YGVLDQTVPTINQ
+540 YYIIDQSVPTIQ
-553 LYEYPKFGVYTES
+553 VQTTYPKFGVYTDGYS
-566 YTKDIT
+566 KDIT

-601 IYASDAVMLT
+601 IYASDAVLLT

-696 NSVTGTCYWRTSKL
+696 NSGNNSCYWRTSKV

-715 DLQAMRHTATVSLEP
+715 DLQGIHQTALVSLEP

-736 QPNQVFLFDAELTE
+736 QPNEVFLFDANLPS
-750 EGVSEEAAYTLI
+750 EGISEEAAYAILD
-762 NYARSPFDLME
+762 YSRSPFDLVE
-773 GQRKMFL
+773 GQKKLFL
-780 LSAVIKETGGVT
+780 LSAFIDESGSAP

-802 RASAGDIVT
+802 RGTSADVIK

-819 HHFGIALLAVSDGTD
+819 HNFGIGLLVIDD
-834 RVVGVH
+834 RVVGVL
-840 CLSLKNANN
+840 CQSLKNPNN
-849 PSVWKIRM
+849 SSVWKIRM

>member
-122 KELSELPL
+122 KELSELPVDAL
-130 DGLDHTFN
+130 NHTFN
-138 WDNIYDSWTAPIGD
+138 WDNIYDSWTVPIGD

-158 VDARGFATD
+158 VDAKGFATD
-167 SVFAPQNPLKAIA
+167 SVFAPQNPLKPLV

-191 YLIEKIFESAGY
+191 YLVEQIFLGAGY
-203 TINATGFWTSE
+203 TINTTGFWTSE

-227 AIVPNE
+227 AIVSNE

-243 AGDDLTISNVNTV
+243 TGENLTITNGNAVAPAQVVFQT
-256 GSTLVTFSS
+256 
-265 EVYDNGGN
+265 EVYDNGNN
-273 FASNTYTANSR
+273 FASETYTANAR

-290 FEGYLDGNFSL
+290 FAGTLDGNYNL
-301 YIGMR
+301 RIQPR
-306 INGVAGPS
+306 INGVVAPS
-314 YWVTANTE
+314 YWVTANTD
-322 FSVDFTVNLEAN
+322 FSVDFTLNLEAN
-334 DEIKL
+334 DEVTL
-339 YASHIGALGV
+339 YAAHNGALGV
-349 VNTRDILSYRWTCTS
+349 TNTRDILTYTWTCTS
-364 APSSPIGLTVS
+364 APSSPVGLTVS

-385 RDFIAGVAKLFNLVI
+385 RDFIAGIAKLFNLVI
-400 VPDRTTPNK
+400 VPDRDTPNT

-418 IASGVVKDWT
+418 IASGAVKDWT
-428 YKLDI
+428 YKVDI

-519 GKSIDSQPR
+519 GKAIDSQPR
-528 LMWYQGVRECLR
+528 LMWYQGKRECVR
-540 YGVLDQTVPTINQ
+540 YSVIDQTVPSIFP
-553 LYEYPKFGVYTES
+553 LYEYPKFGVYTEG

-645 DPEKRTGTIEL
+645 DPEKRTGTIEI

-664 IICTDTP
+664 IICTDIPTSM
-671 AALNYDGTVGGLTTQ
+671 NYDGSVGGLTTQ

-696 NSVTGTCYWRTSKL
+696 NSTNSTCYWRTSRL

-715 DLQAMRHTATVSLEP
+715 DLQGMRQTATVSLEP

-736 QPNQVFLFDAELTE
+736 QPNQVFFFDAELTE
-750 EGVSEEAAYTLI
+750 NGVSEAAAYSLI
-762 NYARSPFDLME
+762 DYSRSPFDLTQ
-773 GQRKMFL
+773 GQKKLFM
-780 LSAVIKETGGVT
+780 LSAFVNENAAQPQV
-792 HTDSH
+792 DSH
-797 YYVVE
+797 YFLVE
-802 RASAGDIVT
+802 RGSALDVIIEVR
-811 EIRPTTHD
+811 ETTHD
-819 HHFGIALLAVSDGTD
+819 HDFGIELLVVDD
-834 RVVGVH
+834 RVVGIL
-840 CLSLKNANN
+840 CKSLKNANSS
-849 PSVWKIRM
+849 SVWKVRM

>member
-130 DGLDHTFN
+130 DALDHTFN
-138 WDNIYDSWTAPIGD
+138 WDNIYDSWTTPIGD

-158 VDARGFATD
+158 VDAKGFATD
-167 SVFAPQNPLKAIA
+167 SVFAPQNPLKPLA

-191 YLIEKIFESAGY
+191 YLIEQIFESAGY
-203 TINATGFWTSE
+203 TINATGFWESE

-243 AGDDLTISNVNTV
+243 TGDDLQISNGNAVAPTQ
-256 GSTLVTFSS
+256 VTFSS

-273 FASNTYTANSR
+273 FSGNSYEANSR

-290 FEGYLDGNFSL
+290 FAGTLDGNFNLRIQPS
-301 YIGMR
+301 
-306 INGVAGPS
+306 INGVTGPS
-314 YWVTANTE
+314 YWVTANTD
-322 FSVDFTVNLEAN
+322 FSVDFTLNLEAM
-334 DEIKL
+334 DVVRL
-339 YASHIGALGV
+339 YAAHNGALGV
-349 VNTRDILSYRWTCTS
+349 TNTRDILTYTWTCTS
-364 APSSPIGLTVS
+364 APSSPVGLTVS

-400 VPDRTTPNK
+400 VPDRDTPNT

-418 IASGVVKDWT
+418 IATGAVKDWT
-428 YKLDI
+428 YKVDI

-519 GKSIDSQPR
+519 GKAIDSLPR
-528 LMWYQGVRECLR
+528 LMWYQGKRECVR
-540 YGVLDQTVPTINQ
+540 YSVIDQSVPTLVQ
-553 LYEYPKFGVYTES
+553 LYEYPKFGVYTEG

-664 IICTDTP
+664 IICTDLPTIM
-671 AALNYDGTVGGLTTQ
+671 NYDGTVGGLTTQ

-696 NSVTGTCYWRTSKL
+696 NSVTGTCYWRTSRL

-736 QPNQVFLFDAELTE
+736 QPNQVFFFDGELTE
-750 EGVSEEAAYTLI
+750 EGVSEEAGYALL
-762 NYARSPFDLME
+762 NYSRSAFDLME
-773 GQRKMFL
+773 DQKKLFL
-780 LSAVIKETGGVT
+780 FSAIVNETGNGT
-792 HTDSH
+792 YASSH
-797 YYVVE
+797 YYSVE
-802 RASAGDIVT
+802 RGATEDVVT
-811 EIRPTTHD
+811 EVRLIPFD
-819 HHFGIALLAVSDGTD
+819 HNFKVEPLLIDD
-834 RVVGVH
+834 RVVGVL
-840 CLSLKNANN
+840 CRSLKNTNSS
-849 PSVWKIRM
+849 SVWKIRM

>member
-98 DGMIKGYEVLVA
+98 DGFIKGYEVLVA

-122 KELSELPL
+122 SELSDLPV
-130 DGLDHTFN
+130 DALDHTFN
-138 WDNIYDSWTAPIGD
+138 WDNIYDSWTTPIGG

-158 VDARGFATD
+158 VDDKGFATD
-167 SVFAPQNPLKAIA
+167 SVFAPQNPLKPLA

-191 YLIEKIFESAGY
+191 YLIEQIFLTAGY

-214 YLTELYMLLWTND
+214 YLTELYMLLWTTD
-227 AIVPNE
+227 ALVSNE

-243 AGDDLTISNVNTV
+243 AGDDLQISNVNTV

-273 FASNTYTANSR
+273 FASNTYTANSK

-290 FEGYLDGNFSL
+290 FAGTLDGNFSL
-301 YIGMR
+301 YIGMK
-306 INGVAGPS
+306 INGTNGPS
-314 YWVTANTE
+314 YWVTANTD
-322 FSVDFTVNLEAN
+322 FSVDFTVNLNAN

-349 VNTRDILSYRWTCTS
+349 VNTRDILTYTWTCTS
-364 APSSPIGLTVS
+364 APSSPVGLTVS
-375 MTDLM
+375 MKDLM

-385 RDFIAGVAKLFNLVI
+385 RDFVAGVAKLFNLVI
-400 VPDRTTPNK
+400 VPDSSTPNK

-428 YKLDI
+428 YKLDT

-460 IEQAFKN
+460 IEQAFQK
-467 SFGYSHGTLQIADT
+467 SFGYSHGSLKIADT

-519 GKSIDSQPR
+519 GKAIESQPR

-540 YGVLDQTVPTINQ
+540 YSVIDQTVPSIIQ
-553 LYEYPKFGVYTES
+553 MYEYPKFGVYTES
-566 YTKDIT
+566 YSKDIT

-619 EVYNLDLNTQ
+619 EVYGLELNTQ

-696 NSVTGTCYWRTSKL
+696 NSVNNSCYWRTSKV

-736 QPNQVFLFDAELTE
+736 QPNQVFLFDATLED
-750 EGVSEEAAYTLI
+750 EGVSEEAAYALI

-773 GQRKMFL
+773 GQRKLFL
-780 LSAVIKETGGVT
+780 LSAVVNETGNGT
-792 HTDSH
+792 YTSSH
-797 YYVVE
+797 YYSVE
-802 RASAGDIVT
+802 RGASVDVVT
-811 EIRPTTHD
+811 EVRVIAAD
-819 HHFGIALLAVSDGTD
+819 HNFKLELLVIDD
-834 RVVGVH
+834 RVVGIK
-840 CLSLKNANN
+840 CRSLKNANN
-849 PSVWKIRM
+849 SSVWKIRM

>member
-130 DGLDHTFN
+130 DALDHTFN
-138 WDNIYDSWTAPIGD
+138 WDNIYDSWTTPIGD

-158 VDARGFATD
+158 VDAKGFATD
-167 SVFAPQNPLKAIA
+167 SVFAPQNPLKPLA

-191 YLIEKIFESAGY
+191 YLIEQIFLGAGY
-203 TINATGFWTSE
+203 TINATGFWESE

-243 AGDDLTISNVNTV
+243 TGDDLQISNGNAVAPTQ
-256 GSTLVTFSS
+256 VTFSS

-273 FASNTYTANSR
+273 FSGNSYEANSR

-290 FEGYLDGNFSL
+290 FAGTLDGNFNLRIQPS
-301 YIGMR
+301 
-306 INGVAGPS
+306 INGVTGPS
-314 YWVTANTE
+314 YWVTANTD
-322 FSVDFTVNLEAN
+322 FSVDFTLNLEAM
-334 DEIKL
+334 DVVRL
-339 YASHIGALGV
+339 YAAHNGALGV
-349 VNTRDILSYRWTCTS
+349 TNTRDILTYTWTCTS
-364 APSSPIGLTVS
+364 APSSPVGLTVS

-400 VPDRTTPNK
+400 VPDRDTPNT

-418 IASGVVKDWT
+418 IATGAVKDWT
-428 YKLDI
+428 YKVDI

-519 GKSIDSQPR
+519 GKAIDSLPR
-528 LMWYQGVRECLR
+528 LMWYQGKRECVR
-540 YGVLDQTVPTINQ
+540 YSVIDQSVPTLVQ
-553 LYEYPKFGVYTES
+553 LYEYPKFGVYTEG

-664 IICTDTP
+664 IICTDLPTIM
-671 AALNYDGTVGGLTTQ
+671 NYDGTVGGLTTQ

-696 NSVTGTCYWRTSKL
+696 NSVTGTCYWRTSRL

-736 QPNQVFLFDAELTE
+736 QPNQVFFFDGELTE
-750 EGVSEEAAYTLI
+750 EGVSEEAGYALL
-762 NYARSPFDLME
+762 NYSRSAFDLME
-773 GQRKMFL
+773 DQKKLFL
-780 LSAVIKETGGVT
+780 FSAIVNETGNGT
-792 HTDSH
+792 YASSH
-797 YYVVE
+797 YYSVE
-802 RASAGDIVT
+802 RGATEDVVT
-811 EIRPTTHD
+811 EVRLIPFD
-819 HHFGIALLAVSDGTD
+819 HNFKVEPLLIDD
-834 RVVGVH
+834 RVVGVL
-840 CLSLKNANN
+840 CRSLKNTNSS
-849 PSVWKIRM
+849 SVWKIRM

>member
-130 DGLDHTFN
+130 DALDHTFN
-138 WDNIYDSWTAPIGD
+138 WDNIYDSWTTPIGD

-158 VDARGFATD
+158 VDAKGFATD
-167 SVFAPQNPLKAIA
+167 SVFAPQNPLKPLA

-191 YLIEKIFESAGY
+191 YLIEQIFLGAGY

-243 AGDDLTISNVNTV
+243 TGDDLQISNGNAVAPTQ
-256 GSTLVTFSS
+256 VTFSS

-273 FASNTYTANSR
+273 FSGNSYEANSR

-290 FEGYLDGNFSL
+290 FAGTLDGNFNLRIQTS
-301 YIGMR
+301 
-306 INGVAGPS
+306 INGVTGPS
-314 YWVTANTE
+314 YWVTANTD
-322 FSVDFTVNLEAN
+322 FSVDFTLNLEAM
-334 DEIKL
+334 DVVRL
-339 YASHIGALGV
+339 YAAHNGALGV
-349 VNTRDILSYRWTCTS
+349 TNTRDILTYTWTCTS
-364 APSSPIGLTVS
+364 APSSPVGLTVS

-400 VPDRTTPNK
+400 VPDRDTPNT

-418 IASGVVKDWT
+418 IATGAVKDWT
-428 YKLDI
+428 YKVDI

-519 GKSIDSQPR
+519 GKAIDSLPR
-528 LMWYQGVRECLR
+528 LMWYQGKRECVR
-540 YGVLDQTVPTINQ
+540 YSVIDQSVPTLVQ
-553 LYEYPKFGVYTES
+553 LYEYPKFGVYTEG

-664 IICTDTP
+664 IICTDLPTIM
-671 AALNYDGTVGGLTTQ
+671 NYDGSVGGLTTQ

-696 NSVTGTCYWRTSKL
+696 NSTNSTCYWRTSRL

-736 QPNQVFLFDAELTE
+736 QPNQVFFFDGELTS
-750 EGVSEEAAYTLI
+750 EGVSEEAGYALL
-762 NYARSPFDLME
+762 NYSRSAFDLIE
-773 GQRKMFL
+773 GQKKLFL
-780 LSAVIKETGGVT
+780 LSAIVNETGNGT
-792 HTDSH
+792 YTSSH
-797 YYVVE
+797 YYSVE
-802 RASAGDIVT
+802 RGTTEDVVT
-811 EIRPTTHD
+811 EVREIPAD
-819 HHFGIALLAVSDGTD
+819 HRFKVELLLIDD
-834 RVVGVH
+834 RVVGVL
-840 CLSLKNANN
+840 CKSLKNENN
-849 PSVWKIRM
+849 SSVWKIRM

>member
-98 DGMIKGYEVLVA
+98 DGFIKGYEVLVA

-122 KELSELPL
+122 SELSDLPV
-130 DGLDHTFN
+130 DALDHTFN
-138 WDNIYDSWTAPIGD
+138 WDNIYDSWTTPIGG

-158 VDARGFATD
+158 VDGRGFATD
-167 SVFAPQNPLKAIA
+167 SVFAPQSPLHPLA

-191 YLIEKIFESAGY
+191 YLIEQIFLGAGY

-214 YLTELYMLLWTND
+214 YLTELYMLLWTSD
-227 AIVPNE
+227 ALVSNE
-233 EAFNSRLFQV
+233 AAVNARLFQ
-243 AGDDLTISNVNTV
+243 ASGTDLTIANGNTF
-256 GSTLVTFSS
+256 GPTQVTFATII
-265 EVYDNGGN
+265 YDNGSN
-273 FASNTYTANSR
+273 FASNAYTTTAA
-284 GAYQFN
+284 GAYKFN
-290 FEGYLDGNFSL
+290 FQGENTGSSFNLRIITY
-301 YIGMR
+301 
-306 INGVAGPS
+306 INGSYGTA
-314 YWVTANTE
+314 YWVTVGAN
-322 FSVDFTVNLEAN
+322 FNIDFTVNLN
-334 DEIKL
+334 VGDVVTL
-339 YASHIGALGV
+339 YAAHNGALNV
-349 VNTRDILSYRWTCTS
+349 TNTREIENYVWTCIS
-364 APSSPIGLTVS
+364 APSSPVGLTVS
-375 MTDLM
+375 MKDLM

-385 RDFIAGVAKLFNLVI
+385 RDFVAGVAKLFNLVI
-400 VPDRTTPNK
+400 VPDSSTPNK

-428 YKLDI
+428 YKLDT

-460 IEQAFKN
+460 IEQAFNN

-500 YNRLNNT
+500 FNRLNNT
-507 ANLEILQ
+507 ANLEVLQ

-519 GKSIDSQPR
+519 GKAIDSAPR
-528 LMWYQGVRECLR
+528 LMWYQGVQPTVK
-540 YGVLDQTVPTINQ
+540 YYITDQSVPTISIQ
-553 LYEYPKFGVYTES
+553 TTYPKFGVYTEG

-619 EVYNLDLNTQ
+619 EVYGLELNTQ

-664 IICTDTP
+664 IICTETP
-671 AALNYDGTVGGLTTQ
+671 AILNYDGTVGGLTNQ

-696 NSVTGTCYWRTSKL
+696 NTGNNACYWRTSKL

-715 DLQAMRHTATVSLEP
+715 DLQGMRQTAVVSLEP

-736 QPNQVFLFDAELTE
+736 QPNEVFLFDANLPS
-750 EGVSEEAAYTLI
+750 EGISSEAAYAILD
-762 NYARSPFDLME
+762 YSRSPFDLME
-773 GQRKMFL
+773 GQRKLFL
-780 LSAVIKETGGVT
+780 LSAVVNETGNGT
-792 HTDSH
+792 YTSSH
-797 YYVVE
+797 YYSVE
-802 RASAGDIVT
+802 RGASVDVVT
-811 EIRPTTHD
+811 EVRVIAAD
-819 HHFGIALLAVSDGTD
+819 HNFKLELLVIDD
-834 RVVGVH
+834 RVVGIK
-840 CLSLKNANN
+840 CRSLKNANN
-849 PSVWKIRM
+849 SSLWKVRM